1 MTAVPKGRL
10 TITDMIL
17 PCHEL
22 SYPVQRR
29 SGYTMKR
36 AVTIQDISCFGK
48 CSLTAALPVMSS
60 MGVETAVI
68 PTAVLST
75 HTGSGFTGY
84 TFRDLTDDITQIAAH
99 WKKLG
104 LRFDTIYTGYIGSVA
119 QINVIKRFISQ
130 FRSEETLVVVDPVM
144 GDGGRMYA
152 GFDSRFVSA
161 MKGLCSMADVILP
174 NPTEAALLLG
184 KNYSNSLSEGEIREM
199 LRKLT
204 GLGCKTA
211 ILTGA
216 SPDRE
221 RNGAAA
227 YCSQDES
234 FVTSY
239 GENIDGSFHSTG
251 DIFSSVVS
259 GGLTLGMD
267 MQQALDLAVKF
278 THDCIKAT
286 LPIRE
291 EQWYAVRFEPCLG
304 DLAAACKKYIDT

>member
-1 MTAVPKGRL
+1 
-10 TITDMIL
+10 
-17 PCHEL
+17 
-22 SYPVQRR
+22 
-29 SGYTMKR
+29 MKR

-48 CSLTAALPVMSS
+48 CSLTAALPVMSA

-104 LRFDTIYTGYIGSVA
+104 LKFDTIYTGYIGSVA
-119 QINVIKRFISQ
+119 QINVIRRFIEQ
-130 FRSEETLVVVDPVM
+130 FRTKDTLVVVDPVM

-152 GFDSRFVSA
+152 GFDNKFVAA
-161 MKGLCSMADVILP
+161 MKDFCSIADVILP
-174 NPTEAALLLG
+174 NTTEAALLLG
-184 KNYSNSLSEGEIREM
+184 RNYSNSLTERDIREM
-199 LRKLT
+199 LQRLT
-204 GLGCKTA
+204 ALGCGTA

-216 SPDRE
+216 SPDSSK
-221 RNGAAA
+221 NGAAA
-227 YCSQDES
+227 YCRATDS
-234 FVTSY
+234 FVCSY
-239 GENIDGSFHSTG
+239 GENIEGSFHSTG

-267 MQQALDLAVKF
+267 LQQALDLAVGF
-278 THDCIKAT
+278 TGDCIRAT

-304 DLAAACKKYIDT
+304 ELAAACKGYIDT

>member
-1 MTAVPKGRL
+1 
-10 TITDMIL
+10 
-17 PCHEL
+17 
-22 SYPVQRR
+22 
-29 SGYTMKR
+29 MKR

-48 CSLTAALPVMSS
+48 CSLTAALPVMSA

-75 HTGSGFTGY
+75 HTGSGFSGY
-84 TFRDLTDDITQIAAH
+84 TFRDLTDDITAIAAH

-119 QINVIKRFISQ
+119 QINVIKRFIEQ
-130 FRSEETLVVVDPVM
+130 FRTEETLVVVDPVM

-152 GFDSRFVSA
+152 GFDNRFVAA
-161 MKGLCSMADVILP
+161 MKELCSIADVILP
-174 NPTEAALLLG
+174 NITEAALLLG
-184 KNYSNSLSEGEIREM
+184 RNYSNSLSEADIRDT
-199 LRKLT
+199 LQKRT

-211 ILTGA
+211 VLTGA
-216 SPDRE
+216 SPDSSL
-221 RNGAAA
+221 NGAAA
-227 YCSQDES
+227 YRRVDDS
-234 FVTSY
+234 FVYSY
-239 GENIDGSFHSTG
+239 SENISGSFHSTG

-267 MQQALDLAVKF
+267 MQQALDLAVGF

-304 DLAAACKKYIDT
+304 ELAAACKKYIDT

>member
-1 MTAVPKGRL
+1 
-10 TITDMIL
+10 
-17 PCHEL
+17 
-22 SYPVQRR
+22 
-29 SGYTMKR
+29 MKR
-36 AVTIQDISCFGK
+36 VVTIQDISCFGK
-48 CSLTAALPVMSS
+48 CSLTAALPVMSA

-84 TFRDLTDDITQIAAH
+84 TFRDLTDDIPKIAAH
-99 WKKLG
+99 WEKLG
-104 LRFDTIYTGYIGSVA
+104 LRFDTIYTGYIGSVE
-119 QINVIKRFISQ
+119 QINIIRQFIERF
-130 FRSEETLVVVDPVM
+130 RNEKTLVVVDPVM

-152 GFDSRFVSA
+152 GFDNRFVTA
-161 MKGLCSMADVILP
+161 MKELCGMADVILP
-174 NPTEAALLLG
+174 NATEAALLLG
-184 KNYSNSLSEGEIREM
+184 KNYSNRLSEAEIRDT
-199 LRKLT
+199 LQKLT

-216 SPDRE
+216 SPDKE
-221 RNGAAA
+221 SNGAAA
-227 YCSQDES
+227 YCSEDES
-234 FVTSY
+234 FVVSY

-267 MQQALDLAVKF
+267 LQQALDLAVSF
-278 THDCIKAT
+278 THDCIEAT

-304 DLAAACKKYIDT
+304 ELAAACKKYIDT